1 MAGKKRVAENASA
14 IDNEAEGAASAPKA
28 TKSKSRAA
36 KQPVTKLETKPLP
49 KTRGQKADE
58 QAATDKVVT
67 EPAAVLV
74 EPTANGK
81 DEAKKRARKG
91 KGEVTAKSVIKLA
104 EPVEQEKNA
113 DADDAAPEL
122 PKSDVKQPN
131 GRVRKAKATEPKV
144 DSSKIQEKKAS
155 HAKSKPETAA
165 VSNDAAKAK
174 ATKPKRGA
182 KKGDEHLDNVAKEE
196 SVAKE
201 PVKRTR
207 KPKVNEVPT
216 EETVP
221 ASALAPAL
229 APKEV
234 PKKQA
239 RKGKEAKAET
249 IAQEEVEEKAME
261 TGDSP
266 SATVPAKPAKDGP
279 KKRTP
284 KARKAKA

>member
-1 MAGKKRVAENASA
+1 MAENASA

-182 KKGDEHLDNVAKEE
+182 KKGDEHLDNVSKEP
-196 SVAKE
+196 VTKE

-207 KPKVNEVPT
+207 KPKVNEVPA
-216 EETVP
+216 EKTVPAP